1 VYLRLLKSTVLA
13 IHVRLTVKLLKS
25 PDLPSVPGASILPPW
40 PDIGPAMNWVVAL
53 GFRSCLVLSSIIL

>member
-1 VYLRLLKSTVLA
+1 VYLRLLKPTVLA

-40 PDIGPAMNWVVAL
+40 PDIGPAMN
-53 GFRSCLVLSSIIL
+53 